1 MILFTCEQAL
11 HLENIVTF
19 SRGLHRSPKQESLL
33 AGYNIVNFQHS
44 HSYME
49 SIHYVEQ
56 EEELIFLLTTRYNN
70 VFRPHHKLSLQL
82 YKNVGTQVCIL
93 IIFFTSKLFL
103 IRKKIVLVD

>member
-19 SRGLHRSPKQESLL
+19 SRGLHHSPKQESLL

-49 SIHYVEQ
+49 SIHYVELAEQ
-56 EEELIFLLTTRYNN
+56 LIFLLTTRYNN
-70 VFRPHHKLSLQL
+70 VFHPHQ
-82 YKNVGTQVCIL
+82 
-93 IIFFTSKLFL
+93 
-103 IRKKIVLVD
+103 KIVLSYSFIKM

>member
-44 HSYME
+44 RSYME
-49 SIHYVEQ
+49 SIHYVELAEQ
-56 EEELIFLLTTRYNN
+56 LIFLLTTRYNN
-70 VFRPHHKLSLQL
+70 VFHPHQ
-82 YKNVGTQVCIL
+82 
-93 IIFFTSKLFL
+93 
-103 IRKKIVLVD
+103 KIVLSYSFIKM

>member
-33 AGYNIVNFQHS
+33 VGYNIVNFQHS

-49 SIHYVEQ
+49 SIHYVELAEQ
-56 EEELIFLLTTRYNN
+56 LIFLLTTRYNN
-70 VFRPHHKLSLQL
+70 AFHPHQ
-82 YKNVGTQVCIL
+82 
-93 IIFFTSKLFL
+93 
-103 IRKKIVLVD
+103 KIVLSYSFIKM

>member
-49 SIHYVEQ
+49 SIHYVELAEQ
-56 EEELIFLLTTRYNN
+56 LIFFTD
-70 VFRPHHKLSLQL
+70 HKIQQCISSTPENCLKLQL
-82 YKNVGTQVCIL
+82 YKNVGTQVCIFL
-93 IIFFTSKLFL
+93 IIFFHLN
-103 IRKKIVLVD
+103 IVPH

>member
-49 SIHYVEQ
+49 SIHYVELAEQ
-56 EEELIFLLTTRYNN
+56 LIFLLTTRYNN
-70 VFRPHHKLSLQL
+70 VFHPHQ
-82 YKNVGTQVCIL
+82 
-93 IIFFTSKLFL
+93 
-103 IRKKIVLVD
+103 KIVLSYSFIKM